1 MCIIPARCSVYTGY
15 VSSHFSSHW
24 RETSVSL
31 EVSVE
36 GITVMRRR
44 LQWAEAGGQPQC
56 NRGAGTPSS
65 PPDTRFVFTTG
76 TSALIRD
83 DLESPTS
90 VGPCRFIFHHK
101 FPGFPLSIKG
111 SEPQF
116 RFLSSLWQAPMH
128 PSQHVAFPRAFQSDG
143 FQNQPRRLQTQSS
156 CPWVNGILICEW
168 KSQLAR

>member
-1 MCIIPARCSVYTGY
+1 MCIIPARCSVYTVY

-31 EVSVE
+31 EVSVG
-36 GITVMRRR
+36 GITIMRRR

-76 TSALIRD
+76 TSVLIRD

-111 SEPQF
+111 ANLNSHFSLHYGRP
-116 RFLSSLWQAPMH
+116 RCTRLSMSLFHAHFNPMASRIS
-128 PSQHVAFPRAFQSDG
+128 PGDYRYNRHVRG
-143 FQNQPRRLQTQSS
+143 
-156 CPWVNGILICEW
+156 
-168 KSQLAR
+168 